1 MDELI
6 KKFPELIKTLLDR
19 LSESEFS
26 SNDVP
31 EIKAAK
37 ERLLSQLQTLTDEM
51 IDLQNQGGERLTEEH
66 IKKLL
71 EARTLPQSLQWTIKP
86 RGK

>member
-6 KKFPELIKTLLDR
+6 KKFPELIKTLLDK
-19 LSESEFS
+19 LSQSEFS

-37 ERLLSQLQTLTDEM
+37 ERLLSQLQTITDEM
-51 IDLQNQGGERLTEEH
+51 IELQNQGGERLTEEQ
-66 IKKLL
+66 IKKLF
-71 EARTLPQSLQWTIKP
+71 EVRTLPQSLQWNIKP